1 MVRGSTAPR
10 RGNDSGGGP
19 RPPILLLVP
28 APRHGTR
35 SDGTAACTDCA
46 RALGATSGHRCLRP
60 VRRRPYRPVRLV
72 GHPWQRGSLVVAVA
86 VAIVAVAC
94 AAATVIAS
102 LTRPLAFPSARPPS
116 CQYVFPL
123 TYPIARLPMRP
134 PAPPAAL
141 ARPPARRWVSP
152 RAHPRLR
159 RPSHP
164 LGFCVCVCVL
174 ARACARVRAITLV
187 FRCLRAY
194 VRGCVRTC
202 ACARR

>member
-60 VRRRPYRPVRLV
+60 IRRRPYRPVRLV

-102 LTRPLAFPSARPPS
+102 LARPLAFPSARPPS

-134 PAPPAAL
+134 PAHPAAL
-141 ARPPARRWVSP
+141 AHPADRQHLSVRPPACTSLGQPARSP
-152 RAHPRLR
+152 PPP
-159 RPSHP
+159 PSLP
-164 LGFCVCVCVL
+164 PSGFLCVRV
-174 ARACARVRAITLV
+174 RACARVRA
-187 FRCLRAY
+187 RASDY
-194 VRGCVRTC
+194 ACV
-202 ACARR
+202 